1 MFPEVWYQA
10 CVQFWPRYCWHLTP
24 PMVISHQKSGRTSLI
39 RISRPLLNHH
49 SPRKA
54 WLLKYQCQDL
64 SDKEGWATAGNI
76 YTTSNRP
83 ETGKKRDSSDANTS
97 SISSLVSQLVKS
109 LGRHRVKKL
118 FRWRR
123 DSAIIQET
131 FPAQN
136 GWHLIIASR
145 IIRCVSFS
153 YYKLRMGRTLATLCV
168 GRSID
173 QKSLLPERNQIW
185 QQETCLVIRNC
196 DIPIREG
203 VRKTFVRT

>member
-1 MFPEVWYQA
+1 MIAQVPVPGSLWQGGLGHCGQHLYNKQSPGNRKKA
-10 CVQFWPRYCWHLTP
+10 GQQWRQHQFHFL
-24 PMVISHQKSGRTSLI
+24 
-39 RISRPLLNHH
+39 
-49 SPRKA
+49 
-54 WLLKYQCQDL
+54 
-64 SDKEGWATAGNI
+64 
-76 YTTSNRP
+76 
-83 ETGKKRDSSDANTS
+83 
-97 SISSLVSQLVKS
+97 LVSQLVKS

-168 GRSID
+168 CRSID